1 MILSLPELTS
11 YTGGWER
18 VRFRPSEP
26 CYICHSNGREPYQS
40 TYFLVMAIALL
51 SYLSIICTNSV
62 IVMSYSDYNLKQN
75 YMNCNNIFSS
85 KFLNLEPS
93 SCLISVPLQAN
104 LLSFKSKTQKFLPI
118 NTLNWPSSTFVA
130 LILSQIYCCQ

>member
-51 SYLSIICTNSV
+51 SYLSIFCTNSV

-75 YMNCNNIFSS
+75 YMNYNVNS
-85 KFLNLEPS
+85 KIRS
-93 SCLISVPLQAN
+93 ASTD
-104 LLSFKSKTQKFLPI
+104 LSFFSRKNFIPFCVAIEDRLKTI
-118 NTLNWPSSTFVA
+118 RHISGVTSSLMSSRRFTPD
-130 LILSQIYCCQ
+130 IQ

>member
-51 SYLSIICTNSV
+51 SYLSIFCTNSV

-75 YMNCNNIFSS
+75 YMNYNVNS
-85 KFLNLEPS
+85 KIRS
-93 SCLISVPLQAN
+93 ASTD
-104 LLSFKSKTQKFLPI
+104 LSFKKELYSFLRR
-118 NTLNWPSSTFVA
+118 
-130 LILSQIYCCQ
+130 Y